1 MVLLNGWILFG
12 LLPLYVL
19 YKRTQESS
27 RQTKLLY
34 LALIFMFIAM
44 ARPALPQSYVK
55 QSFDAHDY
63 IIAIDASYSMQADD
77 LKPTRYLLAKAAIKK
92 LINSHPKDRF
102 TLFAFTSQTLLISP
116 PTTDTA
122 ISLLALDALNPKYIL
137 TKSTNLK
144 QLFETIG
151 KLPMKQK
158 NLIIFSDGGDDHDI
172 QTLTKLA
179 KKYAIRPFLV
189 ATATTRGAALK
200 KNDRYIK
207 DSNDAI
213 VVSKINPMLPDLAN
227 ATKGK
232 YYKLTSLDVVDAL
245 SKDIASQQ
253 AKKEQIQTATY
264 KELFYYPLMIAILL
278 FFISVTKLL
287 QRFFVL
293 LPLLF
298 LVPNPSDA
306 SMLDFYHLK
315 QAHKAYDVKHYT
327 QAAEDFATVSPSVQS
342 YYNIATSL
350 YKAGR
355 YRDAINVYS
364 QIKTGNK
371 VLKQKIYYNMAN
383 AAAKSQHYEK
393 AIEFYIDALVLDPN
407 DKDALY
413 NLTLLRKLKLT
424 KTPKGVEDM
433 MPRTHNKKQAN
444 KTAKEKQTD
453 QSSSGSSKQKSNPNS
468 GDTGNSGG
476 SNAKKKQQNGG
487 IVKTKNKPKSTYKFT
502 YKAYEKINKGYTDE
516 KEPW

>member
-1 MVLLNGWILFG
+1 MVLLNGWVLFG
-12 LLPLYVL
+12 LIPLYFI
-19 YKRTQESS
+19 YKRTQEKS
-27 RQTKLLY
+27 RQTQLLY
-34 LALIFMFIAM
+34 LAIVFMFIAM
-44 ARPALPQSYVK
+44 ARPALTQSYQK

-63 IIAIDASYSMQADD
+63 IIAIDVSYSMQADD
-77 LKPTRYLLAKAAIKK
+77 LKPSRYLLAKAAIKK
-92 LINSHPKDRF
+92 LIKTHPKDRF

-122 ISLLALDALNPKYIL
+122 ISLLALDALNPEYIL

-172 QTLTKLA
+172 RTLAQLA
-179 KKYAIRPFLV
+179 KKNSIRPFLV

-200 KNDRYIK
+200 KNNRYIK

-227 ATKGK
+227 ATQGK
-232 YYKLTSLDVVDAL
+232 YYKLTSVDVVDAI
-245 SKDIASQQ
+245 SQDIASQQ

-264 KELFYYPLMIAILL
+264 KELFYYPLLAAIAL

-287 QRFFVL
+287 QRFLVFATLVFF
-293 LPLLF
+293 LPH
-298 LVPNPSDA
+298 PADA
-306 SMLDFYHLK
+306 SIVDFYHLNK
-315 QAHKAYDVKHYT
+315 AHKAYDAKHYT
-327 QAAEDFATVSPSVQS
+327 QAAEEFATVSPSVQS

-364 QIKTGNK
+364 QIKTPNK
-371 VLKQKIYYNMAN
+371 ALKQKIYYNMAN

-393 AIEFYIDALVLDPN
+393 AIEFYINALVLDPN

-433 MPRTHNKKQAN
+433 MPRTHNKKKAN
-444 KTAKEKQTD
+444 KTAKEKKTD
-453 QSSSGSSKQKSNPNS
+453 QTSSGSSKQKSNPNS
-468 GDTGNSGG
+468 GEAGNSGG
-476 SNAKKKQQNGG
+476 SETKKQQHNGS
-487 IVKTKNKPKSTYKFT
+487 IIKTKNKPKSTYKFT